1 MLAKPEIHHIKHLR
15 EKKGL
20 SLSEIVRRTGFNW
33 KTVKKY
39 ADGDISV
46 RQKMKRKRGMME
58 EEGYGQSFVISFL
71 FKAFKQ
77 VYEFSIVILPFSSS
91 LILH

>member
-1 MLAKPEIHHIKHLR
+1 MLAMPEIHHIKHLR

-33 KTVKKY
+33 RTVKKY

-46 RQKMKRKRGMME
+46 RQKTSMSKLLLAT
-58 EEGYGQSFVISFL
+58 Q
-71 FKAFKQ
+71 A
-77 VYEFSIVILPFSSS
+77 
-91 LILH
+91 